1 MGINTRRGLLIA
13 AGAGAGALGTRHLF
27 TESTIQGE
35 AWPPAIKSDTPVLD
49 DASELSATPVAE
61 HLTLRGKPDKALHDE
76 LRAKIKQASGQGVP
90 LVASTA
96 RHSMGAQSLAKKGIA
111 ISLEQQHLEADKAS
125 STFRVAA
132 GMRWRD
138 VIQRLDEIG
147 FSPAVMQ
154 SNNDFG
160 VASTFCVNAH
170 GWPVPYSGFGS
181 TVKSLRLL
189 TASGE
194 LLNCSRTENQELF
207 AMSMGGYGLT
217 GLITELDV
225 AMVPNARLN
234 ASFEV
239 MPGAELGNRFAQL
252 LAEDSDVQ
260 MAYGRLDISLD
271 DFFSEALLISYRTD
285 ENQSDVP
292 AATGS
297 GWFSHFSRHIFRAQ
311 LDSDRVKSARWAME
325 KDLAPRINNESV
337 TRNSLINEP
346 VVTLDDKDPA
356 RTDILHEYFIEPS
369 RFAEFVVACQEVI
382 PTSYQDLL
390 NITLR
395 YVAPDKESALSYAPV
410 PRIAAVMLF
419 SQEKS
424 RRGEQD
430 MARMTRELIER
441 TLAIGGSYYLPYR
454 LHATT
459 DQFDRCYPNAAKFA
473 KYKREVDSKLV
484 YRHALWDQ
492 YLAKY

>member
-1 MGINTRRGLLIA
+1 MGINTRRGLLLA

-27 TESTIQGE
+27 TESKVQGQT
-35 AWPPAIKSDTPVLD
+35 WPPALPAGTTVLD
-49 DASELSATPVAE
+49 DASELSGTPVAE
-61 HLTLRGKPDKALHDE
+61 HLTLSADPGEALLGPLRDKLKLARE
-76 LRAKIKQASGQGVP
+76 QKVP

-96 RHSMGAQSLAKKGIA
+96 RHSMGAQSLPKHGIA
-111 ISLEQQHLEADKAS
+111 VSLEQQFLEADKS
-125 STFRVAA
+125 SGTFRVAA

-138 VIQRLDEIG
+138 VIQRLDAVG

-170 GWPVPYSGFGS
+170 GWPVPFSGFGS

-189 TASGE
+189 TADGE
-194 LLNCSRTENQELF
+194 LLNCSRTENSELF
-207 AMSMGGYGLT
+207 GMSMGGYGLT
-217 GLITELDV
+217 GLITDLDV

-234 ASFEV
+234 ASYEV
-239 MPGAELGNRFAQL
+239 MPGTDLGKRFAQL
-252 LAEDSDVQ
+252 LADDPKVQ

-271 DFFSEALLISYRTD
+271 DFFSEALLIAYRAD
-285 ENQSDVP
+285 EDQSDVP
-292 AATGS
+292 PASGS
-297 GWFSHFSRHIFRAQ
+297 GWFSHFSRYVFRAQ

-325 KDLAPRINNESV
+325 KDLAPRINNEAV

-346 VVTLDDKDPA
+346 VVTLEDRDPA
-356 RTDILHEYFIEPS
+356 RTDILHEYFVEPT

-382 PTSYQDLL
+382 PSSYQDLL

-424 RRGEQD
+424 QRGEQD
-430 MARMTRELIER
+430 MARMTRALIER
-441 TLAIGGSYYLPYR
+441 VLAIGGSYYLPYR
-454 LHATT
+454 LHATQ
-459 DQFDRCYPNAAKFA
+459 DQFDRCYPNAAGFA
-473 KYKREVDSKLV
+473 KFKREVDGQQV
-484 YRHALWDQ
+484 FRHALWDQ
-492 YLAKY
+492 YLARL